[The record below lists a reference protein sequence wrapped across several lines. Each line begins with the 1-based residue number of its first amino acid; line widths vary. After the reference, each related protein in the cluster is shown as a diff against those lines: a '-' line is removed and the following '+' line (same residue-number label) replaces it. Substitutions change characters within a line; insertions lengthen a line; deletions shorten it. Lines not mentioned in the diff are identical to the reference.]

1 MRIAALG
8 ITAMAMSCT
17 SAADAQG
24 TPHPLLQAAL
34 ACEREADRDA
44 RLRCYEAAM
53 APIRTGVDAGNL
65 IMIEPRRV
73 RRSFFGLGVPAFLRG
88 NRGDEEEELRQID
101 TTVRS
106 ARASGYDLVVDL
118 EEGGTWQTT
127 EGRSGGWV
135 PRPGAEVRV
144 TRGVAGYFLRFSSG
158 RMYRARRIG

>member
-1 MRIAALG
+1 MRIAALAV
-8 ITAMAMSCT
+8 TAMAASWAVAA
-17 SAADAQG
+17 SAQE
-24 TPHPLLQAAL
+24 TPHPLLGAAL
-34 ACEREADRDA
+34 ACDREADRDA

-53 APIRTGVDAGNL
+53 GPIRAGVDAGTL

-88 NRGDEEEELRQID
+88 SRDDDGEELRQID
-101 TTVRS
+101 TIVRA

-127 EGRSGGWV
+127 EGRAGSWL